1 MYREGICNP
10 NVLEAK
16 AIYFTEICEGVCR
29 QLQII
34 QDGIFSSTEKVH
46 KCCFPSFA
54 SGCLVYHVRKLSKII
69 KYNLN

>member
-16 AIYFTEICEGVCR
+16 AIYFTEICEGVSR

-34 QDGIFSSTEKVH
+34 QDGIFSLQKRSTNA
-46 KCCFPSFA
+46 A
-54 SGCLVYHVRKLSKII
+54 SQALHLVA
-69 KYNLN
+69 